1 MDSKQAQAQRY
12 AQAVYQAMLEQWQSA
27 LNEVQAV
34 LSKDQALYATLKD
47 GSMDFNERVKA
58 LEAALPK
65 KGFPIEAK
73 NLLLLLL
80 QDGNLDLLSDVNA
93 ALGRVASGQQAPTK
107 AEVTSAVELSD
118 QEKES
123 LRQSL
128 AKQFGADL
136 NFNFYVD
143 PALMGGLRVRVGD
156 RLIDTSI
163 ASRLTA
169 LRESLAS
176 AVR

>member
-1 MDSKQAQAQRY
+1 MDNKQAQAQRY

-27 LNEVQAV
+27 LTQVQGA
-34 LSKDQALYATLKD
+34 LSKNPELSAALTDGDQ
-47 GSMDFNERVKA
+47 DFNERAKA

-65 KGFPIEAK
+65 GVPAEIK
-73 NLLLLLL
+73 NLLKVVL
-80 QDGNLDLLSDVNA
+80 QDGNLELLPEINS
-93 ALGRVASGQQAPTK
+93 ALGRVVSGQQEPMK
-107 AEVTSAVELSD
+107 AEITSAAELSE
-118 QEKES
+118 QEKEA

-136 NFNFYVD
+136 SFTFNVD
-143 PALMGGLRVRVGD
+143 PSLLGGLRVRVGD
-156 RLIDTSI
+156 RLIDTSV

>member
-34 LSKDQALYATLKD
+34 LSKDQALNATLMDSSK
-47 GSMDFNERVKA
+47 DFNERVKA

-65 KGFPIEAK
+65 KGFPAEVK
-73 NLLLLLL
+73 NLLMLLL
-80 QDGNLDLLSDVNA
+80 QDGNLDLLDDVNA
-93 ALGRVASGQQAPTK
+93 ALGRVGSGQQAPTK
-107 AEVTSAVELSD
+107 AEVTSAVELSEQD
-118 QEKES
+118 KEA

-128 AKQFGADL
+128 IKQFGADL
-136 NFNFYVD
+136 TFTFRVD

-156 RLIDTSI
+156 HLIDTSV

>member
-27 LNEVQAV
+27 LTQVQAV
-34 LSKDQALYATLKD
+34 LSKDKALYATVTDSSK
-47 GSMDFNERVKA
+47 DFNDRVKA

-65 KGFPIEAK
+65 GLPSEVV
-73 NLLLLLL
+73 NLIKVMV
-80 QDGNLDLLSDVNA
+80 QDGSLELLSDVGG
-93 ALGRVASGQQAPTK
+93 ALGRVVSGQQAPTK
-107 AEVTSAVELSD
+107 AEVTSAVELSE
-118 QEKES
+118 QEKEA

-128 AKQFGADL
+128 VQQFGTDL
-136 NFNFYVD
+136 AFSFYVD
-143 PALMGGLRVRVGD
+143 PSLMGGLRVRVGD
-156 RLIDTSI
+156 SLMDTSI

-169 LRESLAS
+169 LRESLTS

>member
-1 MDSKQAQAQRY
+1 MDKQAQAQRY

-27 LNEVQAV
+27 LNQVQAV
-34 LSKDQALYATLKD
+34 LSKDQALAATLAD
-47 GSMDFNERVKA
+47 GSKNFSERAKA

-65 KGFPIEAK
+65 GTPSEIK
-73 NLLLLLL
+73 NLLKVML
-80 QDGNLDLLSDVNA
+80 QDGNLDLLSDVGSS
-93 ALGRVASGQQAPTK
+93 LGRIVSGQQAPVK
-107 AEVTSAVELSD
+107 AEITSAVELSD
-118 QEKES
+118 KEKEA

-128 AKQFGADL
+128 AKQFGGDL
-136 NFNFYVD
+136 AFSFYVD
-143 PALMGGLRVRVGD
+143 PALLGGLRVRVGD
-156 RLIDTSI
+156 RLIDTSV

>member
-1 MDSKQAQAQRY
+1 MDKQAQAQRY

-27 LNEVQAV
+27 LNQVQAV
-34 LSKDQALYATLKD
+34 LSKDKALAAMLAD
-47 GSMDFNERVKA
+47 GSKDFSERSKA

-65 KGFPIEAK
+65 GTPAEIK
-73 NLLLLLL
+73 NLLKIML
-80 QDGNLDLLSDVNA
+80 QDGNLDLLSDVGSS
-93 ALGRVASGQQAPTK
+93 LGRIVSGQQAPVK
-107 AEVTSAVELSD
+107 AEVTSAVELS
-118 QEKES
+118 EKEQTA

-128 AKQFGADL
+128 ANQFGADL
-136 NFNFYVD
+136 AFTFHVD
-143 PALMGGLRVRVGD
+143 PALLGGLRVRVGD
-156 RLIDTSI
+156 RLIDTSV